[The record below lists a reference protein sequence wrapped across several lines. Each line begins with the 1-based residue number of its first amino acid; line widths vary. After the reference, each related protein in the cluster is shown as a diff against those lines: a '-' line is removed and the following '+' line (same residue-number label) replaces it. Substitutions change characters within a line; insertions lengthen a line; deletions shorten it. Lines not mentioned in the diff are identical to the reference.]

1 MGTPIRRGSVLRK
14 LGFITYGVVVLIF
27 ALLPFTFRLPAPELV
42 THFNEAMFSEVGES
56 DEYLVS
62 LPHHWHSEH
71 LGPRRA
77 RYRLRFDLVNLPD
90 ESLYLYLPNIKRTA
104 QAWLNG
110 AHVYDSEARRTW
122 AGSLLQISGLATLP
136 VSSLRVGRNEL
147 MLELRTAGPLPGQLS
162 EIYLGAREEL
172 APLYKRRH
180 WINERLLAMSYAV
193 QVVLTLGLLI
203 GYSNRRS
210 EVSFLWLAL
219 TVGLSATFGA
229 AVLGNV
235 LPSVRDLYPLVFL
248 LGPSIGGSS
257 LLFALALVRAPQ
269 WSALK
274 WVVAT
279 APVVLYALTL
289 TGWVTVGQISV
300 LIGVPALV
308 LGALAA
314 SAVLFWGAWHQRS
327 PEAKWIFG
335 PWSLITIY
343 TLHDLA
349 LSLGVLDGNSFV
361 NPGGRLLF
369 TTVIVMVMMKNLSNS
384 LSAVESSEEV
394 LQHRLAEQEA
404 ELDAAHAEQT
414 EVVEREAVDR
424 ERQRLI
430 SDLHDGLGSHLTSIL
445 ALSERPRPASVDIHE
460 VAREALNDLRMVLF
474 SLDSDGSDLSY
485 VLAVYR
491 QHVAALLSNL
501 GIVFEWS
508 MAQLPDIS
516 GMTPS
521 EVLTLLRILQEAV
534 TNAHKHGD
542 PKRISIRGIAG
553 DEQTALLM
561 VENHGG
567 IPYAPGAQRGYGL
580 SNIHKRME
588 SLRGSMRI
596 ERLPGGARLV
606 LQIPVDRSAMNPV

>member
-14 LGFITYGVVVLIF
+14 LGFIAYGVVLLIF

-42 THFNEAMFSEVGES
+42 TRLDEAMFSEVGAP

-62 LPHHWHSEH
+62 LPHHWHSEN

-77 RYRLRFDLVNLPD
+77 RYRVRFDLMKLPD

-122 AGSLLQISGLATLP
+122 AGLLLQISGLATLP
-136 VSSLRVGRNEL
+136 VSGLRVGRNEL
-147 MLELRTAGPLPGQLS
+147 MLELRTTGPLSGYLS
-162 EIYLGAREEL
+162 EIYLGTREEV

-235 LPSVRDLYPLVFL
+235 LPSVRDLYPKVFL

-300 LIGVPALV
+300 LVGVPALV

-314 SAVLFWGAWHQRS
+314 SVVLFWGAWHQRS
-327 PEAKWIFG
+327 LEAKWVCG

-349 LSLGVLDGNSFV
+349 LSLGFLGGNSFV

-369 TTVIVMVMMKNLSNS
+369 TTVIVMVMMKKLSNS

-394 LQHRLAEQEA
+394 LYHRLAEQEA
-404 ELDAAHAEQT
+404 QLGAVHAEQT
-414 EVVEREAVDR
+414 ETVEREAVDR

-445 ALSERPRPASVDIHE
+445 ALSERPRPASADIHN

-501 GIVFEWS
+501 GIAFEWS

-534 TNAHKHGD
+534 TNAQKHGD
-542 PKRISIRGIAG
+542 PKRISIRGLAG
-553 DEQTALLM
+553 NQRMAMLV

-567 IPYAPGAQRGYGL
+567 IPFELGAQRGYGL
-580 SNIHKRME
+580 SNMHKRME
-588 SLRGSMRI
+588 SLGGSMRI
-596 ERLPGGARLV
+596 ERLPGGARLA
-606 LQIPVDRSAMNPV
+606 LQIPINRLATNHV

>member
-1 MGTPIRRGSVLRK
+1 MGAQTRCGSVLRTF
-14 LGFITYGVVVLIF
+14 GFITYGVVVLIF
-27 ALLPFTFRLPAPELV
+27 ALLPFTFRLPTSESV
-42 THFNEAMFSEVGES
+42 TRLDVAMFSEAGRS
-56 DEYLVS
+56 DEHLVS
-62 LPHHWHSEH
+62 LPHRWRSEISEA
-71 LGPRRA
+71 RRA
-77 RYRLRFDLVNLPD
+77 RYRLRFDLMKLPD
-90 ESLYLYLPNIKRTA
+90 ESLYLYLPNVTRTA

-147 MLELRTAGPLPGQLS
+147 MLELRTAGPLAGRLS
-162 EIYLGAREEL
+162 ALYLGKQEDL

-180 WINERLLAMSYAV
+180 WINEQLLAMSYAV

-235 LPSVRDLYPLVFL
+235 LPSVRDLYPHVFL

-257 LLFALALVRAPQ
+257 LLFAQALVRAPQ

-279 APVVLYALTL
+279 SPVVLYVSTL
-289 TGWVTVGQISV
+289 TGWVTVEQLSV
-300 LIGVPALV
+300 LVGGPALV
-308 LGALAA
+308 LGALAT
-314 SAVLFWGAWHQRS
+314 SAVLFWGAWRQRS

-343 TLHDLA
+343 TMYDSA
-349 LSLGVLDGNSFV
+349 LIVGIWDGSSFV

-369 TTVIVMVMMKNLSNS
+369 TTVIVMVMMKKLSSS

-394 LQHRLAEQEA
+394 LHHRLVEQKA
-404 ELDAAHAEQT
+404 QLGAAHAEQT
-414 EVVEREAVDR
+414 ETVEREAVDR

-445 ALSERPRPASVDIHE
+445 ALSERPRPASADIHN

-501 GIVFEWS
+501 GIAFEWS

-534 TNAHKHGD
+534 TNAQKHGD
-542 PKRISIRGIAG
+542 PKRISIRGLAG
-553 DEQTALLM
+553 NQRMAMLV

-567 IPYAPGAQRGYGL
+567 IPFELGAQRGYGL
-580 SNIHKRME
+580 SNMHKRME
-588 SLRGSMRI
+588 SLGGSMRI
-596 ERLPGGARLV
+596 ERLPGGARLA
-606 LQIPVDRSAMNPV
+606 LQIPINRLATNHV